1 MDSLEEFRS
10 LLTDAGLIDDRYDAT
25 GSYVWLPY
33 GLKLRER
40 MLSLLGDHFED
51 EGYDRYGFPT
61 LIPESY
67 LRRQEDAVPSFE
79 DAVCWVDRFGTDD
92 LEEPYYLRPTGE
104 AQIYP
109 MAKRWI
115 RSYRDLPLNLL
126 LIEPMFRAF
135 KGGTPLLAGQGFHL
149 VEGHGFHRD
158 RQSAEREVEAAI
170 EYVDEALAA
179 VGLKGTLVVQRPLWG
194 NLPVSE
200 RNIGF
205 DVVTPLDRTILA
217 ASLYMQGKIYSEP
230 YELEYLDENNETRT
244 VTTIDWGL
252 STRVLGISLLLL
264 ADDRG
269 FRVLPELSP
278 VQVVF
283 VCINGTDEE
292 ITYAETMAE
301 AVPFRTEIDDGKEDL
316 GRRFELWEQRGVPLR
331 VEIGPE
337 ELDGDTVTVFRRDT
351 NERCE
356 VDVDALDSFSS
367 SIGGLLDDVS
377 DTLQEEA
384 AAVPEENVCAVEDRG
399 SLLETVE
406 DGDVASFNYCG
417 TENCGRTIEAS
428 IDGEIIGSDLENT
441 RDGHCIHCGAETER
455 IAYASRRF

>member
-1 MDSLEEFRS
+1 METLEEFRS
-10 LLTDAGLIDDRYDAT
+10 LLAEAGLIDDRYDAS

-33 GLKLRER
+33 GLQLRER
-40 MLSLLGDHFED
+40 MLSLLEDHFTD
-51 EGYDRYGFPT
+51 EGYDRYGFPI

-67 LRRQEDAVPSFE
+67 LRRQEEAVPSFE

-109 MAKRWI
+109 VAKRWI
-115 RSYRDLPLNLL
+115 RSYRDLPLKLL

-158 RQSAEREVEAAI
+158 RESAEREVEAAI
-170 EYVDEALAA
+170 EYVNEALAA
-179 VGLKGTLVVQRPLWG
+179 VGLDGTLVVQRPLWG

-217 ASLYMQGKIYSEP
+217 ASLYLQGEIYSEP
-230 YELEYLDENNETRT
+230 YDLEYRDESNETRT

-252 STRVLGISLLLL
+252 STRVLGISLLVL

-269 FRVLPELSP
+269 FRILPELSP

-283 VCINGTDEE
+283 ICIDGTEE
-292 ITYAETMAE
+292 EVAYAETLAE
-301 AVPFRTEIDDGKEDL
+301 AVPFRTEIDAGDDNL
-316 GRRFELWEQRGVPLR
+316 GRRFERWEQRGVPLR

-337 ELDGDTVTVFRRDT
+337 ELDGDAVTVFRRDT
-351 NERCE
+351 NDRLEL
-356 VDVDALDSFSS
+356 DVDALDRFSS
-367 SIGGLLDDVS
+367 SVGDLLDEVAE
-377 DTLQEEA
+377 TLRAEA
-384 AAVPEENVCAVEDRG
+384 AAVSEENVRVIEDGDSIPRAI
-399 SLLETVE
+399 E
-406 DGDVASFNYCG
+406 DGDVARFNYCG
-417 TENCGRTIEAS
+417 AEDCGRSIESS
-428 IDGEIIGSDLENT
+428 IDGEIIGTDLET
-441 RDGHCIHCGAETER
+441 TGDGRCVHCGAGTDR